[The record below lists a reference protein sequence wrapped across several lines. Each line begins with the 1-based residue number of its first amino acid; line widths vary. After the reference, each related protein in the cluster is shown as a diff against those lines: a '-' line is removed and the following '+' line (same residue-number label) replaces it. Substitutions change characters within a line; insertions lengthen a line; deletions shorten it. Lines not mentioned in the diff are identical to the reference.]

1 MLTASFERALSVQP
15 TSTVLLH
22 PAVKVFAALL
32 FAAGMLFV
40 LSSMWALGITGT
52 FLGDYFGILM
62 DHKVTNFPFNV
73 IADPMYWGS
82 AANFVAV
89 SLWYGKPAGLLLSV
103 LVIVVYKV
111 ALLFE
116 GPFTEMIYRE
126 ASKKKPRTRSS
137 PAKAAGA
144 RSTPSKSTPSRAK
157 STPSK
162 STPAR
167 STPARSTPVATDGPA
182 SHTRA
187 QSRRRRN

>member
-15 TSTVLLH
+15 TCTVLLH
-22 PAVKVFAALL
+22 PAVKAFAALL
-32 FAAGMLFV
+32 FAAGLLFV
-40 LSSMWALGITGT
+40 LSSILALGITGT

-62 DHKVTNFPFNV
+62 DHKVTSFPFNV

>member
-1 MLTASFERALSVQP
+1 
-15 TSTVLLH
+15 
-22 PAVKVFAALL
+22 
-32 FAAGMLFV
+32 
-40 LSSMWALGITGT
+40 
-52 FLGDYFGILM
+52 
-62 DHKVTNFPFNV
+62 
-73 IADPMYWGS
+73 MYWGS